1 MIRYNVKN
9 IRDEFI
15 SLIEDK
21 STYRY
26 DKKTKQNFVEIQN
39 CHFIAD
45 SEYIVEHNKI
55 IYDDEWYIDHYEPKL
70 TLEQFNENIWKLK
83 NDKYSRQAIL
93 YLGNKD
99 NNTICTIN
107 MQMLISN
114 NNKLNWIVNMRSNN
128 VIKYTTD
135 YIWQNKIFSKA
146 CKLLNIEPGIIYWN
160 AGSMHVYEEDFNLF
174 KN

>member
-1 MIRYNVKN
+1 M
-9 IRDEFI
+9 
-15 SLIEDK
+15 
-21 STYRY
+21 
-26 DKKTKQNFVEIQN
+26 
-39 CHFIAD
+39 
-45 SEYIVEHNKI
+45 
-55 IYDDEWYIDHYEPKL
+55 